1 MMRCAYYNPNEAL
14 EAVRERVPAE
24 TAFAGSEA
32 RSILL
37 KRIQILLDAWHIHS

>member
-1 MMRCAYYNPNEAL
+1 MSSADYSPNKAL

-32 RSILL
+32 
-37 KRIQILLDAWHIHS
+37 